1 MYNIISVSVIGRK
14 EAGDTVEIK
23 NKKLAALWQFI
34 KFGMVGAFNTV
45 LNYLIYNFCYYVFH
59 SGVHIA
65 NAVGFIISVLSAFLL
80 QSKFV
85 FRQDENAEKR
95 VWWKVLIKTYIS
107 YSFTGL
113 LLTELLLLLWINV
126 IDLGQYLGGVC
137 EWLSG
142 FGISFA
148 PQDLAASLAPL
159 LNMVITI
166 PLNFVINKFWAY
178 RQKKSDTG
186 QGD

>member
-1 MYNIISVSVIGRK
+1 MSS
-14 EAGDTVEIK
+14 K
-23 NKKLAALWQFI
+23 NSKLAALWQFV

-45 LNYLIYNFCYYVFH
+45 LNYVIYNLCYYVFNT
-59 SGVHIA
+59 SVHIA
-65 NAVGFIISVLSAFLL
+65 NLIGFIISVFSAYLL
-80 QSKFV
+80 QSRFV
-85 FRQDENAEKR
+85 FKQDENSEKR

-113 LLTELLLLLWINV
+113 ILTELLLLLWINV

-137 EWLSG
+137 EWLAG
-142 FGISFA
+142 FGVSFE

-166 PLNFVINKFWAY
+166 PTNFLINKFWAY
-178 RQKKSDTG
+178 RSTKLPDKGNQ
-186 QGD
+186 Q

>member
-1 MYNIISVSVIGRK
+1 MEQQKQKQQKSGR
-14 EAGDTVEIK
+14 
-23 NKKLAALWQFI
+23 LAALWQFI
-34 KFGMVGAFNTV
+34 KFGLVGAFNTV
-45 LNYLIYNFCYYVFH
+45 LNYLIYNFFYYVFD

-65 NAVGFIISVLSAFLL
+65 NTAGFVITVFTAYLL
-80 QSKFV
+80 QSRFV

-113 LLTELLLLLWINV
+113 FLTELLLLLWINV

-137 EWLSG
+137 EWLAG
-142 FGISFA
+142 FGMNFE

-159 LNMVITI
+159 LNMAVTI

-178 RQKKSDTG
+178 RQKKG
-186 QGD
+186 

>member
-1 MYNIISVSVIGRK
+1 MENQGNS
-14 EAGDTVEIK
+14 
-23 NKKLAALWQFI
+23 KLSALWQFI

-45 LNYLIYNFCYYVFH
+45 LNYAIYNFCYYVLN

-65 NAVGFIISVLSAFLL
+65 NIAGFVITVFTAFLL
-80 QSKFV
+80 QSRFV

-113 LLTELLLLLWINV
+113 FLTELLILLWINV
-126 IDLGQYLGGVC
+126 INLSQYLGGMC
-137 EWLSG
+137 KWLAG
-142 FGISFA
+142 FGLKFEQ
-148 PQDLAASLAPL
+148 QDLAASLVPL

-166 PLNFVINKFWAY
+166 PVNFIINKFWAY
-178 RQKKSDTG
+178 RQRS
-186 QGD
+186 